1 MAVVYSKHD
10 DSVNHGCD
18 WQDLGCGPGNLTKF
32 LRAAWPDAHIVSVDS
47 SQEMLDAGRAAAEA
61 EGVNNVEWVK
71 ASIEEFESKEQADV
85 IFSNAALHWVPDH
98 AKLLPRV
105 CANLAPGGVL
115 AFQIPD
121 TRKYG
126 GAVGTIAQTHQ
137 ANAFCGCS
145 LFIRQASHLLM
156 ETAAATCGVD
166 VSGVRIPRC
175 EEDPGFYVEVL
186 GRLTDGGEM
195 GVNTWSTEYSQML
208 TGDNPVADYTRS
220 TGFQPMLAAAGGE
233 GSESGA
239 KFESEYRKLIA
250 EAYPKL
256 GSGVTV
262 FPFKRFFVVAKM
274 ADK

>member
-1 MAVVYSKHD
+1 MAWNPTKYMAFGSARLRPALDLLAQASAAAAGTAVSRVI
-10 DSVNHGCD
+10 
-18 WQDLGCGPGNLTKF
+18 DLGCGPGNLTKF

-121 TRKYG
+121 TRK
-126 GAVGTIAQTHQ
+126 
-137 ANAFCGCS
+137 
-145 LFIRQASHLLM
+145 QASHLLM

-239 KFESEYRKLIA
+239 KFESEYRNLIA